1 MVNPSPMTSRIE
13 YATVSPKSAFNVE
26 YKIKGTPKAP
36 KLTTICMALL
46 VWRLDTFS
54 FRATVCL
61 LEETEIDKTG
71 GVKEPGKNTQ

>member
-46 VWRLDTFS
+46 VWRYSLFIVNS
-54 FRATVCL
+54 Q

>member
-36 KLTTICMALL
+36 KLTTICMALFI
-46 VWRLDTFS
+46 VNS
-54 FRATVCL
+54 Q